1 MLKSQEVTLKL
12 SETRRE
18 LNAITAKD
26 DPSDKEVER
35 SAELRGELDKLEERL
50 QAAIRLE
57 DKPEETEETAED
69 RERLELRGKSRIGR
83 YVESAM
89 RGRTLDGPE
98 AELQAA
104 AGVEGI
110 PFELWERPAE
120 KRDERRDVTTAPAA
134 GVGVNLQPIQPAIFA
149 PSVAPMLMIDMPTV
163 PSGSFSSATI
173 TTSVTAG
180 ALAKSGEAPQTS
192 GALTASVKTPKRIS
206 GSLGITL
213 EDIAA
218 IGAENFEAALRENA
232 SLVLSDKLDDQLL
245 NGAGSSNDLNG
256 LIAALT
262 AASDPTTG
270 VEAWSDFLEKQ
281 ASGVDGL
288 WASALNEIAL
298 LLGVDSYRLAAAV
311 FQGSDSEDSALSYM
325 SRAGESVRTNKRMPA
340 KDSHIQKG
348 VLVRKGRPG
357 MRTAVG
363 ATWGSV
369 TIDDMYS
376 GARKGERY
384 ITLATLVSDV
394 IIVQPD
400 AYAELRFRVST

>member
-120 KRDERRDVTTAPAA
+120 KRDERRDVTPAPSS

-288 WASALNEIAL
+288 WA
-298 LLGVDSYRLAAAV
+298 
-311 FQGSDSEDSALSYM
+311 
-325 SRAGESVRTNKRMPA
+325 
-340 KDSHIQKG
+340 
-348 VLVRKGRPG
+348 
-357 MRTAVG
+357 
-363 ATWGSV
+363 
-369 TIDDMYS
+369 
-376 GARKGERY
+376 
-384 ITLATLVSDV
+384 
-394 IIVQPD
+394 
-400 AYAELRFRVST
+400 LR